1 MDKKK
6 SIAAGVVSLTLL
18 ALGAYNIAANDNNET
33 KDEEVY
39 TKTNAPSEESSS
51 TKKDDKVSVKE
62 TSSKQEDKDQSK
74 VVAGKAKVSKDE
86 VLDQL
91 YTTKDG
97 DTIGAIA
104 KENGVSEDIIL
115 DVNGI
120 ENGNYV
126 QAGWKIAVNADQMK
140 TLADEG
146 SYPNLA
152 KQDGEGKTGRY
163 TYTKPTKPAS
173 TPVSVVTENT
183 SKQAENKPE
192 PAKPQV
198 EKNKDVNTNKGTS
211 SKETDKKTDKPVEP
225 PVAARP
231 EKPDYGAI
239 GVPNDWSAPVTEF
252 EPEEPTKPQEE
263 IPNKETDND
272 KETPVEEENEKP
284 TETEDEATD
293 VETPSDE
300 EEEIVEEQP
309 AEETPIE
316 EVTPEEDIDEDVEVP
331 EAEKPTLPPTEVVD
345 SETEETTEPEEETT
359 EEVVEEVPATDGE
372 TSENSEIIDEDII
385 EEPVTEL
392 PAEGETTP
400 ETEGGTSE
408 DVVGEETVETP
419 TTPPVTETPSTEVP
433 EGEEETEQPA
443 EEEPVKDIV
452 TTRTYN
458 ITTTLNPAS
467 EVRYDPTLP
476 VGQSYVVEGTAG
488 SRVETYKEVTVN
500 GVIAST
506 DLIDTQVTASTPTI
520 TYYGSKPEAV
530 KVTTKQR
537 TVTTTINFGTT
548 TKQTND
554 LYEGE
559 TRVVTEGI
567 NGSRTETYKQT
578 FHNDE
583 FVDEVLIDT
592 QVKDPVNK
600 VIEVGTKKRE
610 EVKPKVR
617 IDTVQESSYI
627 KAPTDA
633 IIEYDN
639 TLAKGERKVKRNAKD
654 GVKITTIKVTYENN
668 IEVNREV
675 VNETVQ
681 TAPVQAIIV
690 VGTKEAPKTTEHMV
704 TESVTI
710 PVPDAIIKY
719 DNTLEVG
726 KTVTEREGQTGTKQ
740 IIYNITKDANGNEIK
755 REYISENVVK
765 EAVAPVIV
773 KGSKQAPKAET
784 KTVTEKETIALDPTV
799 IYNPYFNKNQEFTVV
814 EGQDKIVENQYKIT
828 YVDGK
833 QVSKELVG
841 TKVIQEG
848 YAAKVEKGTQDV
860 ITIEGVSKQNLS
872 DAEITERANDDSYRV
887 FVTTPTYQNG
897 RIVSYQQN
905 HSTLTEV
912 EREAFNNFETIN
924 ELKFNQE
931 FAKAVND
938 ERAKFG
944 LSPLAVD
951 TELAKGVLVRAEEV
965 ANEAKL
971 DHTRPANEKGERE
984 LFVTAFDY
992 LTRNY
997 TSGENIAATF
1007 YNGNPYTLYSEE
1019 YLATKLFNNWKNS
1032 PGHYEN
1038 MMTNYTDM
1046 WVSIQIGDTPEG
1058 TDGKGVQDY
1067 VYGVNVFGYQ
1077 D

>member
-1 MDKKK
+1 M
-6 SIAAGVVSLTLL
+6 VSLTLL

-39 TKTNAPSEESSS
+39 TKTNTTSEESSS
-51 TKKDDKVSVKE
+51 TKKDDKVSDKE

-97 DTIGAIA
+97 DTISAIA

-120 ENGNYV
+120 ENGNYIQV
-126 QAGWKIAVNADQMK
+126 GWKIAVNADQMK
-140 TLADEG
+140 ALADEG
-146 SYPNLA
+146 SYPNIA
-152 KQDGEGKTGRY
+152 KQNGEGKTGRY

-173 TPVSVVTENT
+173 TTVSVVTENA
-183 SKQAENKPE
+183 SKQAENKPVS
-192 PAKPQV
+192 ANPQD
-198 EKNKDVNTNKGTS
+198 EKANDANTNKGAA
-211 SKETDKKTDKPVEP
+211 SKGTDKKTDKPVEA
-225 PVAARP
+225 PVVA
-231 EKPDYGAI
+231 KPVKPAEL
-239 GVPNDWSAPVTEF
+239 PFPQTNDWWAPVPEF
-252 EPEEPTKPQEE
+252 KPEEPTKPQEE
-263 IPNKETDND
+263 IPAKETDND
-272 KETPVEEENEKP
+272 KETPVETPVEEENEKP
-284 TETEDEATD
+284 TETEEESTN

-300 EEEIVEEQP
+300 EEEIIEEQP

-316 EVTPEEDIDEDVEVP
+316 EVTPEEDEDVEVP

-345 SETEETTEPEEETT
+345 SETEETTEPEEEST
-359 EEVVEEVPATDGE
+359 EEVVEETPATDGE
-372 TSENSEIIDEDII
+372 TSENTEIIDEDII

-392 PAEGETTP
+392 PTEGETTP

-408 DVVGEETVETP
+408 DVIGEETVETP

-443 EEEPVKDIV
+443 EEEPVKDVV

-458 ITTTLNPAS
+458 ITTTLKPAS

-476 VGQSYVVEGTAG
+476 VGQSYVVQGAAG

-506 DLIDTQVTASTPTI
+506 DLIGTQVTPSTPTI
-520 TYYGSKPEAV
+520 TYYGSKQEEV

-559 TRVVTEGI
+559 TRVVNEGV

-610 EVKPKVR
+610 EVKPEVR

-654 GVKITTIKVTYENN
+654 GVKITTVKVTYENN
-668 IEVNREV
+668 IEVKREV
-675 VNETVQ
+675 VSETVQ

-726 KTVTEREGQTGTKQ
+726 KTVTERQGQTGTKQ
-740 IIYNITKDANGNEIK
+740 IIYNVTKDTNGNEIK
-755 REYISENVVK
+755 REYISENIVK

-773 KGSKQAPKAET
+773 KGSKQAPKTET
-784 KTVTEKETIALDPTV
+784 KTVTEKETIELDPTV

-860 ITIEGVSKQNLS
+860 ITIEDVSKQNLS
-872 DAEITERANDDSYRV
+872 DAEITKRANDDSYRA

-931 FAKAVND
+931 FARAVNN

-944 LSPLAVD
+944 LSPLAVN

-971 DHTRPANEKGERE
+971 DHTRPTNENGERE

-1032 PGHYEN
+1032 PGHYQN
-1038 MMTNYTDM
+1038 MMTNHTDM

-1077 D
+1077 N